1 MKVLHVSQLGLPDW
15 RVEKSALTGINYGYR
30 VFFAGNLLSDYHTN
44 NSKIFEKLYKIE
56 WPDSN
61 YPKNQFLPYILFGKT
76 SIWNSVKK
84 QIKQILN
91 DLRPDFV
98 HAHNLQSA
106 KLISE
111 FDVPMIYNDHEYWS
125 IYIKRIYETK
135 LLKDNGKFASKKK
148 NFLYNRIIKIW
159 SKWESDIV
167 SKYPTIVTSKTTL
180 NEMEQKY
187 SKEIFLLPNFPM
199 KNETSRA
206 QFPRFHDELTS
217 VYAGIESKKGIP
229 AHRNMIGLERV
240 FNENDVG
247 KLILIGKTNFQP
259 SKKVINRGLLLRNDM
274 YNEMA
279 KCSIGLLPMK
289 RIWSH
294 KYINPNKTFEYAH
307 AGLHIICTSSFT
319 DVISTLHNNCTIF
332 DDYNDLTN
340 ELLYFHNNKEELYKK
355 RINIFNFAKEHL
367 LWEKYEKNILDA
379 YKSI

>member
-44 NSKIFEKLYKIE
+44 EPEIFEKLFKIE

-61 YPKNQFLPYILFGKT
+61 YSKNQFLPYILFGKT

-84 QIKQILN
+84 QIKEIL
-91 DLRPDFV
+91 DELRPDIV

-125 IYIKRIYETK
+125 IYIKRIYESK
-135 LLKDNGKFASKKK
+135 MLKDNGKFASKKK

-159 SKWESDIV
+159 SNWESDIV
-167 SKYPTIVTSKTTL
+167 SEYPTIVTSKTTL
-180 NEMEQKY
+180 KEMEQKY

-199 KNETSRA
+199 KTETSIS
-206 QFPRFHDELTS
+206 QTPIFHEEVNS
-217 VYAGIESKKGIP
+217 VYAGIESIKGIP
-229 AHRNMIGLERV
+229 AHRNMVGLEQV

-259 SKKVINRGLLLRNDM
+259 SEKIINKGLLTRADM

-279 KCSIGLLPMK
+279 KGSIGLLPMK
-289 RIWSH
+289 KVWSH

-307 AGLHIICTSSFT
+307 AGLHIISTSSFT
-319 DVISTLHNNCTIF
+319 DLISTLDNNCTIF
-332 DDYNDLTN
+332 EDFNDLKN
-340 ELLYFHNNKEELYKK
+340 ELLYFQDNKDELYKK
-355 RINIFNFAKEHL
+355 RIKIFTFAKDNL
-367 LWEKYEKNILDA
+367 IWEKYEKSIIKA
-379 YKSI
+379 YKNI